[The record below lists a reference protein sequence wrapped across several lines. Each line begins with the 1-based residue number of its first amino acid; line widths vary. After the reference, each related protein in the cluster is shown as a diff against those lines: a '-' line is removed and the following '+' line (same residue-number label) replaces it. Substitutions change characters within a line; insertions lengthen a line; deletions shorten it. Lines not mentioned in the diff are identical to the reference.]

1 MQFGKIADDALDL
14 ISQLLQGLAL
24 LTRVM
29 LAGNRRGR
37 TVVVAFDGE
46 AGEMEARDMPPRPRS
61 AAAVANF
68 TGNCAELKKSV
79 SNRYRYLTAL
89 NPG

>member
-1 MQFGKIADDALDL
+1 VQFGKIADDALDL

-46 AGEMEARDMPPRPRS
+46 AGEMEARDMPPQPRS
-61 AAAVANF
+61 AAA
-68 TGNCAELKKSV
+68 
-79 SNRYRYLTAL
+79 
-89 NPG
+89 PGEKNKCQ